1 MICMTLI
8 SNVCNCQ
15 EREGCIGLNLT
26 SLILRTAEVSISYGF
41 SRQWSINAESAINLN
56 GLYKDKE
63 LVEKEH
69 DDEFCSI
76 LEVMLPDDRHRESIY
91 ISFWP
96 DTVFSG
102 AYLSAGIR
110 FGDTSGY
117 DCMAGFGYM
126 TSIWKRLLLGM
137 DLRTGVLES
146 IRAGKFPTH
155 GLSLSI
161 RYIF

>member
-1 MICMTLI
+1 MICLTLI
-8 SNVCNCQ
+8 STICDCQ

-26 SLILRTAEVSISYGF
+26 SLFFRTAEVGISYGF
-41 SRQWSINAESAINLN
+41 GRQWSLNAESAINLN
-56 GLYKDKE
+56 GLWKDKE
-63 LVEKEH
+63 LLEKEH
-69 DDEFCSI
+69 NYEFNDT
-76 LEVMLPDDRHRESIY
+76 LEIISPDDRHRESIY

-126 TSIWKRLLLGM
+126 TRIWKGLLIGM
-137 DLRTGVLES
+137 DLRAGVLES